1 MDNKRRLFRLI
12 EVYLNGFKGDL
23 VESIYGN
30 RSRIKV
36 HTVTFGVSDN
46 SVLVEVIVLLGETI
60 NEEILYN
67 IKRNELNHQDKL
79 HPDVKYSLNTVNKSK
94 RHQRGS

>member
-1 MDNKRRLFRLI
+1 MDNKRRIYRLI
-12 EVYLNGFKGDL
+12 EVYLNEFKGEM

-46 SVLVEVIVLLGETI
+46 SVLIELVVVLGDTI
-60 NEEILYN
+60 NEDTLDSSLAEILIQEALVYFFPEKK
-67 IKRNELNHQDKL
+67 IKTLIRW
-79 HPDVKYSLNTVNKSK
+79 DV
-94 RHQRGS
+94 

>member
-1 MDNKRRLFRLI
+1 MDNKRRIYRLI
-12 EVYLNGFKGDL
+12 EAYLNEFKGEL

-46 SVLVEVIVLLGETI
+46 SVLIELVVVLGDTI
-60 NEEILYN
+60 NEDTLDSSLAEILIQEALVYFFPEKK
-67 IKRNELNHQDKL
+67 IKTLIRW
-79 HPDVKYSLNTVNKSK
+79 DV
-94 RHQRGS
+94 

>member
-30 RSRIKV
+30 RSIIKV
-36 HTVTFGVSDN
+36 HTVTFGVLDN
-46 SVLVEVIVLLGETI
+46 SVLVELVVILGDVI
-60 NEEILYN
+60 NEEILDTSLTEILIQDALVYFFPEKT
-67 IKRNELNHQDKL
+67 IKAIIRW
-79 HPDVKYSLNTVNKSK
+79 DV
-94 RHQRGS
+94 

>member
-1 MDNKRRLFRLI
+1 MDNKRRIYRLI
-12 EVYLNGFKGDL
+12 EAYLNEFKGEM

-46 SVLVEVIVLLGETI
+46 SVLIELVVVLGDTI
-60 NEEILYN
+60 NEDTLDSSLAEILIQEALVYFFPEKK
-67 IKRNELNHQDKL
+67 IKTLIRW
-79 HPDVKYSLNTVNKSK
+79 DV
-94 RHQRGS
+94 

>member
-30 RSRIKV
+30 RSIIKV
-36 HTVTFGVSDN
+36 HTVNFGVSDN
-46 SVLVEVIVLLGETI
+46 SVLVELVVILGDVIT
-60 NEEILYN
+60 EEILDTSLTEILIQDALVYFFPEKT
-67 IKRNELNHQDKL
+67 IKTIIRW
-79 HPDVKYSLNTVNKSK
+79 DV
-94 RHQRGS
+94 

>member
-1 MDNKRRLFRLI
+1 MDNKRRIYRLI
-12 EVYLNGFKGDL
+12 EAYLNEFKGEM

-46 SVLVEVIVLLGETI
+46 SVLIELIVVLGDTI
-60 NEEILYN
+60 NEDTLDSSLAEILIQEALVYFFPEKK
-67 IKRNELNHQDKL
+67 IKTLIRW
-79 HPDVKYSLNTVNKSK
+79 DV
-94 RHQRGS
+94 

>member
-1 MDNKRRLFRLI
+1 MENKRRIYRLI
-12 EVYLNGFKGDL
+12 EAYLNEFKGEL

-46 SVLVEVIVLLGETI
+46 SVLVELVVVLGDTI
-60 NEEILYN
+60 NEDTLDSSLAEILIQEALVYFFPEKT
-67 IKRNELNHQDKL
+67 IKTLIRW
-79 HPDVKYSLNTVNKSK
+79 DV
-94 RHQRGS
+94 

>member
-12 EVYLNGFKGDL
+12 ETYLNEFKGEL

-36 HTVTFGVSDN
+36 HTVNFGVSDN
-46 SVLVEVIVLLGETI
+46 SVLVELVVVLGSTI
-60 NEEILYN
+60 NEDTLDTSLAEILVQEALVYFFPEKN
-67 IKRNELNHQDKL
+67 IKTIIRW
-79 HPDVKYSLNTVNKSK
+79 DV
-94 RHQRGS
+94 

>member
-1 MDNKRRLFRLI
+1 MDNKRRIYRLI
-12 EVYLNGFKGDL
+12 EAYLNEFKGEL

-46 SVLVEVIVLLGETI
+46 SVLVELVVVLGDTI
-60 NEEILYN
+60 NEDTLDSSLAEILIQEALVYFFPEKK
-67 IKRNELNHQDKL
+67 IKTLIRW
-79 HPDVKYSLNTVNKSK
+79 DV
-94 RHQRGS
+94 

>member
-1 MDNKRRLFRLI
+1 M
-12 EVYLNGFKGDL
+12 

-46 SVLVEVIVLLGETI
+46 SVLIELVVVLGDTI
-60 NEEILYN
+60 NEDTLDSSLAEILIQEALVYFFPEKK
-67 IKRNELNHQDKL
+67 IKTLIRW
-79 HPDVKYSLNTVNKSK
+79 DV
-94 RHQRGS
+94 

>member
-1 MDNKRRLFRLI
+1 MDNKRRIYRLI
-12 EVYLNGFKGDL
+12 EVYLNEFKGEM

-46 SVLVEVIVLLGETI
+46 SVLIELVVVLGDTI
-60 NEEILYN
+60 NEDTLAEILIQEALVYFFPEKK
-67 IKRNELNHQDKL
+67 IKTLIRW
-79 HPDVKYSLNTVNKSK
+79 DV
-94 RHQRGS
+94 

>member
-30 RSRIKV
+30 RSIIKV
-36 HTVTFGVSDN
+36 HTVTFGVLDN
-46 SVLVEVIVLLGETI
+46 SVLVELVVILGDVI
-60 NEEILYN
+60 NEEILDTSLTEILIQDALVYIFPEKT
-67 IKRNELNHQDKL
+67 IKTIK
-79 HPDVKYSLNTVNKSK
+79 K
-94 RHQRGS
+94 RIQKFLWN

>member
-1 MDNKRRLFRLI
+1 M
-12 EVYLNGFKGDL
+12 

-46 SVLVEVIVLLGETI
+46 SVLIELIVVLGDTI
-60 NEEILYN
+60 NEDTLDSSLAEILIQEALVYFFPEKK
-67 IKRNELNHQDKL
+67 IKTLIRW
-79 HPDVKYSLNTVNKSK
+79 DV
-94 RHQRGS
+94 

>member
-23 VESIYGN
+23 VESIDGN
-30 RSRIKV
+30 RSIIKV

-46 SVLVEVIVLLGETI
+46 SVLVELVVILGDVI
-60 NEEILYN
+60 NEEILDTSLTEILIQDALVYFFPEKT
-67 IKRNELNHQDKL
+67 IKTIIRW
-79 HPDVKYSLNTVNKSK
+79 DV
-94 RHQRGS
+94 